1 MSLFTTLL
9 AFILTLGILIVFHE
23 FGHYLLARLSG
34 VKVVRFSIGF
44 GKPLVAKRFKPDG
57 TEWVLAAIPFGGYV
71 KMLDERE
78 GEVPENELGYAFN
91 RKPVWK
97 RMLIVAAG
105 PFANFL
111 LAIVLY
117 WVVFMHG
124 SQDLRAI
131 LAEPFPGTPAAMAGI
146 HEGDV
151 VKRAGDESITGW
163 GDLRWA
169 LLSPALGRQ
178 AIDMQVLDREGHAQV
193 RHLDMSQLSGEDL
206 SKDFL
211 KKLGIQ
217 ILPFKEFPPAVGQI
231 LQQGPGAKAGLQSGD
246 LIAAVNGDPV
256 KTWLQLVDWIR
267 SNPGKPV
274 VLDIVRG
281 DSKLR
286 LSVTPEMTMEK
297 GKPAGKIGIGPDA
310 VVMVQY
316 GPGRAI
322 MESLAKSWDT
332 AFLSLEMLWKMAIG
346 EVSWKNL
353 SGPITIADY
362 AGQTAQMG
370 WMPYIIFLAAISIG
384 LGVLNLLP
392 VPVLDGG
399 HLMFYVAEVIKGSPV
414 SERAMEIGQQIGVAL
429 LLTLMVFAMYND
441 ISRLLIEK

>member
-1 MSLFTTLL
+1 MSTLITIP
-9 AFILTLGILIVFHE
+9 AFILTIAILIVFHE
-23 FGHYLLARLSG
+23 YGHYLVARLCG
-34 VKVVRFSIGF
+34 VKVLRFSVGF
-44 GKPLVAKRFKPDG
+44 GKALWVKRFKPNG
-57 TEWVLAAIPFGGYV
+57 TEWVIAAVPLGGYV

-78 GEVPENELGYAFN
+78 GEVAENELGYTFN

-105 PFANFL
+105 PIANFV
-111 LAIVLY
+111 LAIFIY
-117 WVVFMHG
+117 WFLFMHG

-131 LAEPFPGTPAAMAGI
+131 LAEPPAATPAAMAGF
-146 HEGDV
+146 HKGDV
-151 VKRAGDESITGW
+151 VQRVGDEPITSW
-163 GDLRWA
+163 SDLRWA
-169 LLSPALGRQ
+169 LLSPAIGRHS
-178 AIDMQVLDREGHAQV
+178 IDIQVLDRQGHVEV
-193 RHLDMSQLSGEDL
+193 RRLDMAQLSGEDL

-211 KKLGIQ
+211 EKLGIQ
-217 ILPFKEFPPAVGQI
+217 VLPFKEMPATVGQV
-231 LQQGPGAKAGLQSGD
+231 LEQGAGAKAGLQAGD
-246 LIAAVNGDPV
+246 LVVAVDGVPV
-256 KTWLQLVDWIR
+256 TTWLELVDRIR
-267 SNPGKPV
+267 SSPGKHL
-274 VLDIVRG
+274 VLDVIRQG
-281 DSKLR
+281 TNNR
-286 LSVTPEMTMEK
+286 LSVTPEATMEK
-297 GKPAGKIGIGPDA
+297 GKPVGKLGIGSGA

-316 GPGRAI
+316 GPARAFV
-322 MESLAKSWDT
+322 ESLGKSWDT
-332 AFLSLEMLWKMAIG
+332 AFLSLDMLWKMAIG

-399 HLMFYVAEVIKGSPV
+399 HLMFYVAEVVKGSPV